1 MAMSEN
7 KQAALRAI
15 AALMGEAAA
24 TGEAA
29 RFIEAGKLAQM
40 DAAVARIGDEP
51 RVRDFDNGAFADPNI
66 QQAGQWG
73 NVYQGIVQPAF
84 GGFGAIGGNDHQAL
98 ARNKLLTQDVVIA
111 AAADAV
117 RSAAA
122 NQESQE
128 LKTLCDLLLSP
139 SLKRD
144 QLDVIKERIDYL
156 VKAIGAR
163 NAQQKPATGPMDP
176 PEHPRGHPPGAPDP
190 PNGEGHGVRAHGG
203 RDAGHGAPAVAR
215 GLGQVG

>member
-128 LKTLCDLLLSP
+128 LKTLLGIAGNGKLTSG
-139 SLKRD
+139 
-144 QLDVIKERIDYL
+144 QQAIVKERIDHL
-156 VKAIGAR
+156 IKAIGVR
-163 NAQQKPATGPMDP
+163 NAQHDQQKPATGHVDP
-176 PEHPRGHPPGAPDP
+176 PQHPRGHPAGANDP
-190 PNGEGHGVRAHGG
+190 PNGEGNGLRAHG
-203 RDAGHGAPAVAR
+203 
-215 GLGQVG
+215 